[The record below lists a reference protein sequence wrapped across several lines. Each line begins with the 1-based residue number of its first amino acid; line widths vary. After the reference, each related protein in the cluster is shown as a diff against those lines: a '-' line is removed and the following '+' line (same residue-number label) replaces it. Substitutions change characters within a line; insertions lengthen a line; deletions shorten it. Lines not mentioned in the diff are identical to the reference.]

1 MQTLARLSE
10 YTFTAKHLGIFR
22 QLGEKR
28 ACQRQMLRQQPDVL
42 DTLRQTA
49 LLESVEYSSHLDGV
63 MVSRQAVKQLAL
75 KVAKPKTPVERQIAG
90 YTDGLVL
97 AMEPAPQMTVS
108 VGLIRQLHALLYGHL
123 PHEGG
128 RWRVTNKK
136 IVERSAEGN
145 IVGTLYRTVA
155 TGDIDQYMMDT
166 VGLFHTGLK
175 GGIDPVLLI
184 SSTVLDFL
192 CVHPFSD
199 GNGRMSRLI
208 MLLMLSHCDYH
219 VGQFI
224 SLERLLAEHEE
235 NYNDALRLSVKG
247 WHDGRHDPIPW
258 MTFFAEVLLIAY
270 EELAQRIAALCV
282 NGARAPKT
290 QLIQTVIEQQ
300 SGLFSVADICIKLP
314 TVSRE
319 MVKKV
324 IQHYRD
330 EGKLKAEGR
339 GRGAQWLKV

>member
-10 YTFTAKHLGIFR
+10 YSFTARHLGIFR
-22 QLGEKR
+22 QLGERKS
-28 ACQRQMLRQQPDVL
+28 CQRQMLRQQPEVL

-49 LLESVEYSSHLDGV
+49 LLESVEYSNHLDGV
-63 MVSRQAVKQLAL
+63 MVSRKAVKQLAL
-75 KVAKPKTPVERQIAG
+75 KVTKPKTPLERQIAG
-90 YTDGLVL
+90 YTDGLLLV
-97 AMEPAPQMTVS
+97 MEPAPQMKVS
-108 VGLIRQLHALLYGHL
+108 VGLIKQLHALLYGHL

-128 RWRVTNKK
+128 RWRMTNKN

-155 TGDIDQYMMDT
+155 ISDIDRYMVDT

-175 GGIDPVLLI
+175 GGIDPILLI

-224 SLERLLAEHEE
+224 SLERILAEYEE
-235 NYNDALRLSVKG
+235 SYNDALRRSVKG
-247 WHDGRHDPIPW
+247 WHGGRHDPVPW
-258 MTFFAEVLLIAY
+258 VTFLVEVLLIAY
-270 EELAQRIAALCV
+270 EELEQRIAALCV
-282 NGARAPKT
+282 NGAKAPKT
-290 QLIQTVIEQQ
+290 QLIKTVIEQQ
-300 SGLFSVADICIKLP
+300 SGPFSVADICIKLP

-330 EGKLKAEGR
+330 EGRLKGEGR
-339 GRGAQWLKV
+339 GRGAQWVRM